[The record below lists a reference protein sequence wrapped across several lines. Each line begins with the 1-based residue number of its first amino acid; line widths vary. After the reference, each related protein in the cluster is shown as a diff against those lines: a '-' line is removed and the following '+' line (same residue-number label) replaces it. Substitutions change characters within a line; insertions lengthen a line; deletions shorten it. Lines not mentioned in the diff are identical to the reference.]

1 MPETPTFAGENEAR
15 GKTAAVRLAARD
27 RVAAEGAR
35 TFKWENTKLSRSE
48 RVIAFLEELPI
59 TKGILRGKKMRL
71 LPRQREFICQLY
83 GTPKGERRPFNLA
96 VKSEP
101 KGNGKTG
108 LVSGITLCHLLGPE
122 AEDRGEI
129 YSAAIDHEQ
138 AGILFTEMVAILR
151 EIPEYMACVSVLTH
165 RKRINVVR
173 RLRENYPGL
182 GSVYA
187 ALSKDAGS
195 AHGLAPSLWVYDELA
210 QAKTREL
217 LDNLINGMG
226 KRDDSLGIV
235 ISTQAPTDDH
245 ALSQLIDEGTSGAN
259 PNTLVFLDA
268 APDDADPWD
277 PATWKACNPALGYF
291 LNEKEFAIAASRAKA
306 NPSMESSFRNLRL
319 NQRVAADTES
329 LVSASTWKKCAVAPY
344 DLSKFE
350 GKVCVAGLDLS
361 KTTDLSALVL
371 VFADDAKPINYDI
384 VPFFWTPAD
393 KLNDRHGPELERF
406 REWIR
411 LGLMTSI
418 PGPVV
423 RYDYIAREIL
433 ALSKKYRFKVIAY
446 DRWRIDD
453 LKLELKSVGIEERDL
468 PLEPFGQ
475 GFSRVM
481 APAIEYV
488 QELALTG
495 RLRHPSN
502 AVLTAS
508 VCNAIVIPDKA
519 GNQMLDKSASNRSG
533 PVRIDGA
540 VALTM
545 ALGTAR
551 RFELEPPR
559 PFDLMFI

>member
-1 MPETPTFAGENEAR
+1 
-15 GKTAAVRLAARD
+15 L
-27 RVAAEGAR
+27 
-35 TFKWENTKLSRSE
+35 
-48 RVIAFLEELPI
+48 
-59 TKGILRGKKMRL
+59 
-71 LPRQREFICQLY
+71 
-83 GTPKGERRPFNLA
+83 
-96 VKSEP
+96 
-101 KGNGKTG
+101 
-108 LVSGITLCHLLGPE
+108 
-122 AEDRGEI
+122 
-129 YSAAIDHEQ
+129 
-138 AGILFTEMVAILR
+138 
-151 EIPEYMACVSVLTH
+151 
-165 RKRINVVR
+165 
-173 RLRENYPGL
+173 
-182 GSVYA
+182 
-187 ALSKDAGS
+187 
-195 AHGLAPSLWVYDELA
+195 
-210 QAKTREL
+210 
-217 LDNLINGMG
+217 
-226 KRDDSLGIV
+226 
-235 ISTQAPTDDH
+235 
-245 ALSQLIDEGTSGAN
+245 
-259 PNTLVFLDA
+259 
-268 APDDADPWD
+268 
-277 PATWKACNPALGYF
+277 
-291 LNEKEFAIAASRAKA
+291 
-306 NPSMESSFRNLRL
+306 
-319 NQRVAADTES
+319 
-329 LVSASTWKKCAVAPY
+329 
-344 DLSKFE
+344 
-350 GKVCVAGLDLS
+350 
-361 KTTDLSALVL
+361 
-371 VFADDAKPINYDI
+371 
-384 VPFFWTPAD
+384 FWTPAD